1 MSLFRN
7 GRQYMNKIL
16 LCLLVGI
23 LVETGFAAA
32 EFTWRGGEN
41 GAWNDPRSYEGG
53 VAGGKLPGAEDEV
66 WIPRNTTVKIDVT
79 NAESFNVF
87 ANVKRIR
94 PESDTSVLVFDI
106 PAGVTSTV
114 NSAINKDSWVGA
126 NTGYIVKRGEGVL
139 KLESS
144 ANYRNNDNG
153 RDNYVNYTIESG
165 TVIFPQN
172 VTHNNYRGYYGR
184 CEIAEGATLVTE
196 GGESVRTYIYGIV
209 GGGTI
214 TNYSSSTKVLGC
226 SGIGGEFS
234 GVIAYPLKWYSS
246 GRVMLTGTASTMAGD
261 FQHMELHK
269 STAQTDPLL
278 RTAGVVGLAKIGKK
292 GQPSS
297 CGITD
302 NIVFREHAAALVY
315 LGDGETTDR
324 NLVLWDTA
332 SGPAYLDGGAYGGL
346 RWTGNWNA
354 AAGGNKENH
363 RIVLTGSNT
372 SECVFSGGLSVWES
386 DGTVYDFAIAKQG
399 TGTWHFA
406 DSTDNA
412 TKRTFGGPI
421 SVENGVFRFDSL
433 AETGTVC
440 SVGTAVNTLIC
451 GGVSAF
457 SLGSANAGY
466 EAVLEYAGTNVRPVS
481 AACATQ
487 RHISLNG
494 RGTVRASGRWMGL
507 SGVQGA
513 TSGSHVLV
521 LDGTGTTHNVMS
533 DISDGSGKVSVEK
546 RGSGTWAIGRDLSF
560 SGSLDVKEG
569 TLLVRPADRYTW
581 FRWTIQANAST
592 ATNGHE
598 SLVMAQEL
606 AFFDES
612 GLRQNIG
619 LAMNSNVHSIV
630 CGEAALDTCY
640 GYNMTMSSGIP
651 RELYCLFDD
660 RRSDPGWML
669 QLSSAP
675 GVYTG
680 GYRPRIS
687 MPDTWLPV
695 VVRLPKKSAAIA
707 SWDWSYSLNSTH
719 TTYDRVP
726 MFYTLEGSV
735 DGLNWDELSRQDEFK
750 EPDGRYAWRYSKEEC
765 AVGCGSK
772 PHSGGEAIRG
782 VPLQTYS
789 TLGNV
794 KSVSVA
800 AGASLVADG
809 DPISLP
815 AGVTLAVHAGGNGK
829 LEGFVLPTTGTVDVL
844 DWDGESGFASLDFS
858 GTTGW
863 SNIDGWTV
871 TVEGVATS
879 RLKVKASAEG
889 LSLVKTGMTIVIR

>member
-1 MSLFRN
+1 MHKMLMCFLA
-7 GRQYMNKIL
+7 G
-16 LCLLVGI
+16 GI
-23 LVETGFAAA
+23 AEVAFAAV
-32 EFTWRGGEN
+32 EFTWNGGEN
-41 GAWNDPRSYEGG
+41 GAWNDPLSYVGG
-53 VAGGKLPGAEDEV
+53 VAGGNLPGADDEV
-66 WIPRNTTVKIDVT
+66 WIPKDTTVNINVSD
-79 NAESFNVF
+79 AESFKIF

-126 NTGYIVKRGEGVL
+126 NTGCIVKRGEGVL
-139 KLESS
+139 KLESF
-144 ANYRNNDNG
+144 ANFRNNGNDNG

-196 GGESVRTYIYGIV
+196 GGSSVRTYIYGIV

-214 TNYSSSTKVLGC
+214 TNYSSSTKILGC
-226 SGIGGEFS
+226 SGTGGEFS
-234 GVIAYPLKWYSS
+234 GRITYPLKWYSS
-246 GRVMLTGTASTMAGD
+246 GRVMLTGTDSTMAGD
-261 FQHMELHK
+261 FQHMDLHK
-269 STAQTDPLL
+269 STAQPDPLL
-278 RTAGVVGLAKIGKK
+278 RTSGVVGLAKIGRK
-292 GQPSS
+292 GEPSS
-297 CGITD
+297 CGITE
-302 NIVFREHAAALVY
+302 NIVFREKSAALIY
-315 LGDGETTDR
+315 LGEGETTDR
-324 NLVLWDTA
+324 NLVIWDTA
-332 SGPAYLDGGAYGGL
+332 SGHAYLDGGAHGGL
-346 RWTGNWNA
+346 HWSGNWSA
-354 AAGGNKENH
+354 AASGNKENH
-363 RIVLTGSNT
+363 HIVLTGSNT

-386 DGTVYDFAIAKQG
+386 GGNVYDFAVTKQG

-406 DSTDNA
+406 DSADNA
-412 TKRTFGGPI
+412 TMRTFGGPI

-440 SVGTAVNTLIC
+440 SVGTAVNPFIC

-457 SLGSANAGY
+457 SLGSANAGC

-494 RGTVRASGRWMGL
+494 CGTVRANGRWMGL

-513 TSGSHVLV
+513 SAGNHVLV
-521 LDGTGTTHNVMS
+521 LDGTGVNHNVMS
-533 DISDGSGKVSVEK
+533 DISDGLGKVSVEK
-546 RGSGTWAIGRDLSF
+546 RGSGTWAIGRDLTF

-581 FRWTIQANAST
+581 FRWTIKANAST
-592 ATNGHE
+592 ATNGSE
-598 SLVMAQEL
+598 NLVMAQEL

-612 GLRQNIG
+612 GLRQNLG
-619 LAMNSNVHSIV
+619 LSMNSNVHSIA

-640 GYNMTMSSGIP
+640 GYNMTKDSNTGIP
-651 RELYCLFDD
+651 RELYSLFDD
-660 RRSDPGWML
+660 QRTDPGWML
-669 QLSSAP
+669 QLSPAP

-680 GYRPRIS
+680 GYKPRMS

-695 VVRLPKKSAAIA
+695 VVRLPKNSASIA
-707 SWDWSYSLNSTH
+707 SWDWSYTLNSTF
-719 TTYDRVP
+719 TIYNRVP

-735 DGLNWDELSRQDEFK
+735 DGLNWDVLSDHDTFK
-750 EPDGRYAWRYSKEEC
+750 EPDGRYAWRFSKEEC
-765 AVGCGSK
+765 AVGSGSK

-789 TLGNV
+789 TLSSV

-815 AGVTLAVHAGGNGK
+815 AGVTLAVYAGGNGK
-829 LEGFVLPTTGTVDVL
+829 LEGFVLPTTGTVDVF

-863 SNIDGWTV
+863 ENITGWSV
-871 TVEGVATS
+871 TIGGVATS
-879 RLKVKASAEG
+879 RLKVKASADG
-889 LSLVKTGMTIVIR
+889 LSLVKTGMTIVVR